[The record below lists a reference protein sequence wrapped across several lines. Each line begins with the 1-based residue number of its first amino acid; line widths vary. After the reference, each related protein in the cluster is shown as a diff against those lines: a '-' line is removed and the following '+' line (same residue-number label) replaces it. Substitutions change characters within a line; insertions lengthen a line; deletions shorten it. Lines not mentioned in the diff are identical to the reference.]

1 MGSIAKTLGETIAQL
16 NGLLDVNIEGSL
28 RQIEVPEMI
37 VTKLHDSLASLA
49 RMTVHA
55 VVLSHVVYGRFSASA
70 VHTGRQDSFRHRP
83 NQAPILFEELTSSE
97 FRLQL

>member
-1 MGSIAKTLGETIAQL
+1 M

-70 VHTGRQDSFRHRP
+70 VHTGRQDSFLSSTESSTD
-83 NQAPILFEELTSSE
+83 PIRRIDLLRVSIATVKMMFGLCG
-97 FRLQL
+97 